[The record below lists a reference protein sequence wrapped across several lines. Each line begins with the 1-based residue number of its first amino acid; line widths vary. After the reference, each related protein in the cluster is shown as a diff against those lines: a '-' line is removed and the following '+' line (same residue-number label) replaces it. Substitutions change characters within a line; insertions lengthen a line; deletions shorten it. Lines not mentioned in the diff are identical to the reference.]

1 MPWFVQAA
9 IAGATSFIATNI
21 DDIVILML
29 FFAQVNA
36 TFRPK
41 HIFIGQYLG
50 FTVLVALS
58 LPGFFGGL
66 VVPREWIGLLGL
78 IPIAI
83 GIKQLLDHQTNGT
96 ESQTVTEA
104 LHYPEAAQSNRFGAS
119 LFAPPTVQVATIT
132 IANGG
137 DNVGIYVPLF
147 ASSSLPGL
155 SIILAVFFVMVSAWC
170 FIAYQ
175 LTQHPM
181 VAQVLTRRG
190 SAIVPFVLIGLGL
203 FILLDSETYRLLMG

>member
-29 FFAQVNA
+29 FFAQVDA

-66 VVPREWIGLLGL
+66 VVPKEWIGLLGL

-104 LHYPEAAQSNRFGAS
+104 LYYPEAAQSNRFGAS

-147 ASSSLPGL
+147 ASSSLPSL
-155 SIILAVFFVMVSAWC
+155 SIILAVFFVMVSVWC
-170 FIAYQ
+170 CIAYQ

-181 VAQVLTRRG
+181 VAQVLTRRS

-203 FILLDSETYRLLMG
+203 FILLDSETYRLLRG